1 MPFAIGGN
9 QLDTGYEVSNSLR
22 FNDNDDPFLA
32 RTPSSEGNRKTWTFS
47 IWFKRSNLTSGAL
60 FTAGASGQ
68 DETTIRLESNF
79 IDWQLFK
86 VSTSSTIGRLI
97 TSQQLRD
104 VSAWYHLVCAYDS
117 TNSTAGDRMKMFLNG
132 NEITSFTTD
141 TNPTQ
146 NYDAMINNTVIHN
159 IGRQSWNNSG
169 YFDGYLAEVN
179 LIDGQQLLPTSFGE
193 TNDNGVWIPKKY
205 TGSYGTNGF
214 FLEFQTGNGILGDA
228 TGRHLITPKNGATFN
243 ESVKQFG
250 SSSLFL
256 DNTNN
261 YLDVTNNLAD
271 FGFGS
276 GSNSWTI
283 EFWAY
288 KLANSSSGSD
298 FIVYGDNNSF
308 FVNYRPADPQFKVN
322 VGGTEYSFGAN
333 SPSLA
338 NTTFTHIAVVNEGGT
353 LKIYKNGTVDGTTH
367 DVSGKTVGT
376 PNNLYI
382 GFTDADTF
390 DGYIDELRISNVARY
405 TGNFSVQTS
414 RFTSDANTKL
424 LLHMDN
430 DRSLGA
436 DTSGNDNHFNT
447 TNLNLLDQ
455 TTDTPTNNFAT
466 LNPLAIGSNTNKAYS
481 EGNTKVL
488 ASGGSNPWKHAL
500 ATIGVSNGKWY
511 WECKAIL
518 NGAIILGVTDANTTS
533 SYEDD
538 ALDEGVYYRNNG
550 NKYVGGSS
558 TSYGNTFANNDI
570 IGVALDM
577 DNKNIYFSK
586 NGTYQN
592 SGDPTSGSTGT
603 GALSV
608 SSFSTLLPD
617 VLDSDGGDGWQLNFG
632 NAPYS
637 ISSGNADANGHG
649 NFEYAVPSGYFAL
662 CTKNLAEFG

>member
-9 QLDTGYEVSNSLR
+9 QLDTGYEVDNSLR
-22 FNDNDDPFLA
+22 FNSADSPILS
-32 RTPSSEGNRKTWTFS
+32 RTPSSAGNRGIWTVSVWVKKANPTKRTVLFGTPGS
-47 IWFKRSNLTSGAL
+47 DNNSTMSFIFHQDSGVRFGVNSFNVFTTTNTFKMRDPSAWMHLVL
-60 FTAGASGQ
+60 
-68 DETTIRLESNF
+68 R
-79 IDWQLFK
+79 ID
-86 VSTSSTIGRLI
+86 
-97 TSQQLRD
+97 TSQGSSDNRTKF
-104 VSAWYHLVCAYDS
+104 YINGERF
-117 TNSTAGDRMKMFLNG
+117 TNFDGNNLNSISNG
-132 NEITSFTTD
+132 F
-141 TNPTQ
+141 Q
-146 NYDAMINNTVIHN
+146 YGWNNTILHFLGAEN
-159 IGRQSWNNSG
+159 AGTPAD
-169 YFDGYLAEVN
+169 FMDGCIAEFYN
-179 LIDGQQLLPTSFGE
+179 IDGQSLGPTEFGE
-193 TNDNGVWIPKKY
+193 TNDNGVWIPKEY
-205 TGSYGTNGF
+205 EGSYGTNGF
-214 FLEFQTGNGILGDA
+214 KLEF
-228 TGRHLITPKNGATFN
+228 KN
-243 ESVKQFG
+243 
-250 SSSLFL
+250 
-256 DNTNN
+256 
-261 YLDVTNNLAD
+261 
-271 FGFGS
+271 S
-276 GSNSWTI
+276 GS
-283 EFWAY
+283 
-288 KLANSSSGSD
+288 L
-298 FIVYGDNNSF
+298 
-308 FVNYRPADPQFKVN
+308 
-322 VGGTEYSFGAN
+322 GT
-333 SPSLA
+333 
-338 NTTFTHIAVVNEGGT
+338 
-353 LKIYKNGTVDGTTH
+353 
-367 DVSGKTVGT
+367 
-376 PNNLYI
+376 
-382 GFTDADTF
+382 
-390 DGYIDELRISNVARY
+390 
-405 TGNFSVQTS
+405 
-414 RFTSDANTKL
+414 
-424 LLHMDN
+424 
-430 DRSLGA
+430 
-436 DTSGNDNHFNT
+436 DTSGNGNNFT
-447 TNLNLLDQ
+447 ATNFTATDQ

-662 CTKNLAEFG
+662 CTKNLADFG

>member
-9 QLDTGYEVSNSLR
+9 QLDTGYEVDNSLR
-22 FNDNDDPFLA
+22 FNSADSPILS
-32 RTPSSEGNRKTWTFS
+32 RTPSSAGNRGIWTVSVWVKKANPTKRTVLFGTPGS
-47 IWFKRSNLTSGAL
+47 DNNSTMSFIFHQDSGVRFGVNSFNVFTTTNTFKMRDPSAWMHLVL
-60 FTAGASGQ
+60 
-68 DETTIRLESNF
+68 R
-79 IDWQLFK
+79 ID
-86 VSTSSTIGRLI
+86 
-97 TSQQLRD
+97 TSQGSSDNRTKF
-104 VSAWYHLVCAYDS
+104 YINGERF
-117 TNSTAGDRMKMFLNG
+117 TNFDGNNLNSISNG
-132 NEITSFTTD
+132 F
-141 TNPTQ
+141 Q
-146 NYDAMINNTVIHN
+146 YGWNNTILHFLGAEN
-159 IGRQSWNNSG
+159 AGTPAD
-169 YFDGYLAEVN
+169 FMDGCIAEFYN
-179 LIDGQQLLPTSFGE
+179 IDGQSLGPTEFGE
-193 TNDNGVWIPKKY
+193 TNDNGVWIPKEY
-205 TGSYGTNGF
+205 EGSYGTNGF
-214 FLEFQTGNGILGDA
+214 KLEF
-228 TGRHLITPKNGATFN
+228 KN
-243 ESVKQFG
+243 
-250 SSSLFL
+250 
-256 DNTNN
+256 
-261 YLDVTNNLAD
+261 
-271 FGFGS
+271 S
-276 GSNSWTI
+276 GS
-283 EFWAY
+283 
-288 KLANSSSGSD
+288 L
-298 FIVYGDNNSF
+298 
-308 FVNYRPADPQFKVN
+308 
-322 VGGTEYSFGAN
+322 GT
-333 SPSLA
+333 
-338 NTTFTHIAVVNEGGT
+338 
-353 LKIYKNGTVDGTTH
+353 
-367 DVSGKTVGT
+367 
-376 PNNLYI
+376 
-382 GFTDADTF
+382 
-390 DGYIDELRISNVARY
+390 
-405 TGNFSVQTS
+405 
-414 RFTSDANTKL
+414 
-424 LLHMDN
+424 
-430 DRSLGA
+430 
-436 DTSGNDNHFNT
+436 DTSGNGNNFT
-447 TNLNLLDQ
+447 ATNFTATDQ

>member
-22 FNDNDDPFLA
+22 FNDNDSASLT
-32 RTPSSEGNRKTWTFS
+32 RTPSSDGNKKTFTWS
-47 IWFKRSNLTSGAL
+47 GWVKRGNITSTNQHLFAVGTSGSN
-60 FTAGASGQ
+60 FTIIRFNGTNLRYSHSASG
-68 DETTIRLESNF
+68 
-79 IDWQLFK
+79 
-86 VSTSSTIGRLI
+86 STDANLI
-97 TSQQLRD
+97 TSQVFRD
-104 VSAWYHLVCAYDS
+104 PSAWYHIVIAVDN
-117 TNSTAGDRMKMFLNG
+117 TQSTASDRVNIYVNGTLITNFGTEDYPTNIDTHVNATNIHRIGDHVD
-132 NEITSFTTD
+132 SA
-141 TNPTQ
+141 TQ
-146 NYDAMINNTVIHN
+146 
-159 IGRQSWNNSG
+159 

>member
-9 QLDTGYEVSNSLR
+9 QLDAGYEVSNSLR
-22 FNDNDDPFLA
+22 FNRADNPRLS
-32 RTPSSEGNRKTWTFS
+32 RTPSSAGNRKT
-47 IWFKRSNLTSGAL
+47 
-60 FTAGASGQ
+60 FTLSTWIKFCNSTLGTASQNIYESRPASGSYFLIVL
-68 DETTIRLESNF
+68 TATNNATGGNTIRINASSSIGGTTTNIG
-79 IDWQLFK
+79 IDRFF
-86 VSTSSTIGRLI
+86 
-97 TSQQLRD
+97 RD
-104 VSAWYHLVCAYDS
+104 PSAWYHLVVAFDTTQGTASNRIKMYVNGEQ
-117 TNSTAGDRMKMFLNG
+117 TGLNSTYTTYPDQ
-132 NEITSFTTD
+132 NEEF
-141 TNPTQ
+141 
-146 NYDAMINNTVIHN
+146 Y
-159 IGRQSWNNSG
+159 WNNNNIMAVGGSA
-169 YFDGYLAEVN
+169 FSSSEDSDIYLAETYN
-179 LIDGQQLLPTSFGE
+179 IDGQQLDASNFGE
-193 TNDNGVWIPKKY
+193 TNDNGVWIPKDASSDL
-205 TGSYGTNGF
+205 TFGTNGF
-214 FLEFQTGNGILGDA
+214 YLEYKQTG
-228 TGRHLITPKNGATFN
+228 T
-243 ESVKQFG
+243 SQ
-250 SSSLFL
+250 
-256 DNTNN
+256 
-261 YLDVTNNLAD
+261 
-271 FGFGS
+271 
-276 GSNSWTI
+276 
-283 EFWAY
+283 
-288 KLANSSSGSD
+288 NSSG
-298 FIVYGDNNSF
+298 
-308 FVNYRPADPQFKVN
+308 
-322 VGGTEYSFGAN
+322 
-333 SPSLA
+333 
-338 NTTFTHIAVVNEGGT
+338 
-353 LKIYKNGTVDGTTH
+353 
-367 DVSGKTVGT
+367 
-376 PNNLYI
+376 
-382 GFTDADTF
+382 
-390 DGYIDELRISNVARY
+390 
-405 TGNFSVQTS
+405 
-414 RFTSDANTKL
+414 
-424 LLHMDN
+424 M
-430 DRSLGA
+430 GA
-436 DTSGNDNHFNT
+436 DTSGNDNHYAV
-447 TNLNLLDQ
+447 TNLAATDV

-488 ASGGSNPWKHAL
+488 ASGGTNPWKHAL

-662 CTKNLAEFG
+662 CTKNLADFG

>member
-9 QLDTGYEVSNSLR
+9 QLDTGYEVDNSLR
-22 FNDNDDPFLA
+22 FNSADSPILS
-32 RTPSSEGNRKTWTFS
+32 RTPSSAGNRGIWTVSVWVKKANPTKRTVLFGTPGS
-47 IWFKRSNLTSGAL
+47 DNNSTMSFIFHQDSGVRFGVNSFNVFTTTNTFKMRDPSAWMHLVL
-60 FTAGASGQ
+60 
-68 DETTIRLESNF
+68 R
-79 IDWQLFK
+79 ID
-86 VSTSSTIGRLI
+86 
-97 TSQQLRD
+97 TSQGSSDNRTKF
-104 VSAWYHLVCAYDS
+104 YINGERF
-117 TNSTAGDRMKMFLNG
+117 TNFDGNNLNSISNG
-132 NEITSFTTD
+132 F
-141 TNPTQ
+141 Q
-146 NYDAMINNTVIHN
+146 YGWNNTILHFLGAEN
-159 IGRQSWNNSG
+159 AGTPAD
-169 YFDGYLAEVN
+169 FMDGCIAEFYN
-179 LIDGQQLLPTSFGE
+179 IDGQSLGPTEFGE

-205 TGSYGTNGF
+205 EGSYGTNGF
-214 FLEFQTGNGILGDA
+214 KLEF
-228 TGRHLITPKNGATFN
+228 KN
-243 ESVKQFG
+243 
-250 SSSLFL
+250 
-256 DNTNN
+256 
-261 YLDVTNNLAD
+261 
-271 FGFGS
+271 S
-276 GSNSWTI
+276 GS
-283 EFWAY
+283 
-288 KLANSSSGSD
+288 L
-298 FIVYGDNNSF
+298 
-308 FVNYRPADPQFKVN
+308 
-322 VGGTEYSFGAN
+322 GT
-333 SPSLA
+333 
-338 NTTFTHIAVVNEGGT
+338 
-353 LKIYKNGTVDGTTH
+353 
-367 DVSGKTVGT
+367 
-376 PNNLYI
+376 
-382 GFTDADTF
+382 
-390 DGYIDELRISNVARY
+390 
-405 TGNFSVQTS
+405 
-414 RFTSDANTKL
+414 
-424 LLHMDN
+424 
-430 DRSLGA
+430 
-436 DTSGNDNHFNT
+436 DTSGNGNNFT
-447 TNLNLLDQ
+447 ATNFTATDQ